1 MWELQAKDL
10 PYQRQ
15 YMEKEKGLKLYGD
28 QPMKCELIT
37 EKADTVFF
45 RIHAGA

>member
-15 YMEKEKGLKLYGD
+15 YMEKEKGLQLYGD

-37 EKADTVFF
+37 EKADAVFLV
-45 RIHAGA
+45 